1 MKGKVSAFLNKDV
14 KEFNLKLLL
23 LGGFVFI
30 CVMGLISYKL
40 TTKSSYALFTNNL
53 NGSKT
58 ITLHY
63 EAPKTVTFNPD
74 GGIIPEGTDWTGSGS
89 SATKQVIVG
98 LSYGELP
105 EPVKEGYTFL
115 GWNGKN
121 LINVDD
127 YNVTFTGQYYMDNIP
142 QPKYVFTPSTSYVLS
157 FDHVVRSS
165 SSNVYASVGYGE
177 TGYQTD
183 IKSGNPYT
191 GSDRQ
196 VLTFTTPATFSYTPA
211 NAAFRFVRMST
222 SGNAN
227 VDISKVQLET
237 GSTATEYEPYYI
249 TETTKVVQTGN
260 HSLKALWEE
269 VQAP

>member
-1 MKGKVSAFLNKDV
+1 MKGKVYEFLNKDV
-14 KEFNLKLLL
+14 KEFNLKLLI
-23 LGGFVFI
+23 LGGVVFI

-53 NGSKT
+53 TGSKT

-74 GGIIPEGTDWTGSGS
+74 GGTIPEGTDWTGSGS
-89 SATKQVIVG
+89 SATKQVTVG

-105 EPVKEGYTFL
+105 TPVKEGYTFL

-121 LINVDD
+121 LINVND
-127 YNVTFTGQYYMDNIP
+127 YNVTFTGQYYADNIP
-142 QPKYVFTPSTSYVLS
+142 QPKFVFNPSTSYTLS

-165 SSNVYASVGYGE
+165 SNSVYASVGYGE
-177 TGYQTD
+177 TGYQSD

-196 VLTFTTPATFSYTPA
+196 VLTFTTPATFSSTPA
-211 NAAFRFVRMST
+211 NAAFRFVRMSS

-237 GSTATEYEPYYI
+237 G
-249 TETTKVVQTGN
+249 
-260 HSLKALWEE
+260 
-269 VQAP
+269 